1 MNTTHPTDEAGS
13 VAFVHMRPWT
23 PAYQDFRRMAELSG
37 IPFVHLAQVNLSSD
51 TTYVFWWLDDVAKE
65 IIGRCGSPKRK
76 ARVVLW
82 NLERAFEQTADG
94 LVAHWPA
101 SWLEYVDELWLSC
114 PEYVRLARSD
124 RARFVL
130 LASHAG
136 LGEPPSGHHRW
147 DVVHSSFLTERR
159 AEIVRRLSDLR
170 VAPKAWGKERE
181 AIFRSGC
188 LLVDVHQDE
197 FPVMAPLRIAIAAAY
212 SLPVVAEACASV
224 APGYEALVFAEYDG
238 LEAAVRRCLADGQWL
253 EEAGRELHERLCVT
267 TDLGRE
273 IRRAVATPL
282 RRPEAQS
289 G

>member
-1 MNTTHPTDEAGS
+1 
-13 VAFVHMRPWT
+13 
-23 PAYQDFRRMAELSG
+23 
-37 IPFVHLAQVNLSSD
+37 
-51 TTYVFWWLDDVAKE
+51 
-65 IIGRCGSPKRK
+65 
-76 ARVVLW
+76 
-82 NLERAFEQTADG
+82 
-94 LVAHWPA
+94 
-101 SWLEYVDELWLSC
+101 
-114 PEYVRLARSD
+114 VRLARSD

-136 LGEPPSGHHRW
+136 LGEPPANRNRW

-181 AIFRSGC
+181 AIFRSGR

-224 APGYEALVFAEYDG
+224 EPGYEALVFADYED
-238 LEAAVRRCLADGQWL
+238 LADTVRACLLDESWL
-253 EEAGRELHERLCVT
+253 ATAGRELHQALCVT

-273 IRRAVATPL
+273 IRRAVATPV
-282 RRPEAQS
+282 A